1 MTAAMRRAGRSAVE
15 PGEQQPQELPE
26 PVQEEREVVS
36 GGGQHGVDGVA
47 VFAGEIVAV
56 HAVLGLEMADD
67 RLDGRAPPHVALDR
81 WCDARFWPL
90 VRTRSRWLS
99 GAL

>member
-1 MTAAMRRAGRSAVE
+1 
-15 PGEQQPQELPE
+15 
-26 PVQEEREVVS
+26 
-36 GGGQHGVDGVA
+36 
-47 VFAGEIVAV
+47 VFAGEIVVV